1 MYSVST
7 AVITVTAVTAVT
19 AVPPKFHISA
29 LTHNIH
35 AHDVFILA
43 FKNKNLLN
51 LLNIFQVDVRDR
63 AFLYW
68 RFLTHA
74 PTGHLRHILG
84 GDPYRDAAED
94 ERQVRF
100 YRLF

>member
-1 MYSVST
+1 MLV
-7 AVITVTAVTAVT
+7 VFDDF
-19 AVPPKFHISA
+19 PPNFHISV

-43 FKNKNLLN
+43 FKIKNLLN
-51 LLNIFQVDVRDR
+51 ILNIFQVDVRDR

-94 ERQVRF
+94 ERQVR
-100 YRLF
+100 